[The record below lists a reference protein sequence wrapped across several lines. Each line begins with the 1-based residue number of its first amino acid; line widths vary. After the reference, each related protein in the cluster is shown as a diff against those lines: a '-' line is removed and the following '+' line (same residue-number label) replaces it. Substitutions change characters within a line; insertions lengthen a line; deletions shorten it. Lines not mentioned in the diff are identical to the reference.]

1 VVILGAT
8 LGLPRGYLI
17 IKEGFAL
24 VRVIHI
30 IKFRRLFKSYLE
42 GIF

>member
-1 VVILGAT
+1 VVILEDT

-24 VRVIHI
+24 VRVILI
-30 IKFRRLFKSYLE
+30 IKFRRIFKSYLG